1 MEKAKKI
8 SITVFSYI
16 ITIAVILFFW
26 EFRGRSLF
34 FEPDIKIK
42 IVEKEKPVFKYIKK
56 AKTVKEYKDCCSSPL
71 EIETKMIN
79 DTTMYIRA
87 SDNWKMAEQRIKL
100 ANNVEKRARWP
111 TFVVGGVAVTVGF
124 IAGGYIMY
132 KVIKKA
138 RR

>member
-42 IVEKEKPVFKYIKK
+42 I
-56 AKTVKEYKDCCSSPL
+56 
-71 EIETKMIN
+71 
-79 DTTMYIRA
+79 
-87 SDNWKMAEQRIKL
+87 
-100 ANNVEKRARWP
+100 
-111 TFVVGGVAVTVGF
+111 
-124 IAGGYIMY
+124 
-132 KVIKKA
+132 
-138 RR
+138 

>member
-1 MEKAKKI
+1 MEKFRKQI
-8 SITVFSYI
+8 IIFLSYI
-16 ITIAVILFFW
+16 VIIAAILFFW
-26 EFRGRSLF
+26 ELKGRSLF
-34 FEPDIKIK
+34 FKPEIKIK

-124 IAGGYIMY
+124 AIGGYVMY
-132 KVIKKA
+132 KVIKKS